1 MLIDLYN
8 LSLYKTF
15 QLKKFFKSLLGNKKN
30 QNEKQEVEEDYK
42 YLPKKDE
49 LVEERFTKNFSEN
62 GGKFLYASNKEECV
76 DFFQKIIE
84 ENDWNE
90 KSILCFD
97 EKILNNFFYDFSI
110 DSNKSNLNS
119 NLLITSCEFLVAK
132 DGSILVS
139 ANQIKSYKVK
149 DIPSNIIV
157 LAKTSQLSETVS
169 KGLEGI
175 RIKYSN
181 NLPSNITSIKNFNC
195 EENEKLNFL
204 TYGTSSKN
212 LYLILLEDL

>member
-1 MLIDLYN
+1 MYN
-8 LSLYKTF
+8 LYLYKTI
-15 QLKKFFKSLLGNKKN
+15 QLKNFFKSFFRNKKN
-30 QNEKQEVEEDYK
+30 EDETKEKELDYK

-49 LVEERFTKNFSEN
+49 YIEERFTKNFSEN
-62 GGKFLYASNKEECV
+62 GGKFLYASTREECN
-76 DFFQKIIE
+76 DFFQKILD
-84 ENDWNE
+84 ENNWN
-90 KSILCFD
+90 KKTILCFKKNLIND
-97 EKILNNFFYDFSI
+97 FFDDIDFET
-110 DSNKSNLNS
+110 NKTNLNS
-119 NLLITSCEFLVAK
+119 NLLITGCEFLVAK

-139 ANQIKSYKVK
+139 AHQIKSYKIK
-149 DIPSNIIV
+149 DIPMNIIV

>member
-1 MLIDLYN
+1 MYN
-8 LSLYKTF
+8 LYLYKTI
-15 QLKKFFKSLLGNKKN
+15 QLKNFFKSFFRNKKN
-30 QNEKQEVEEDYK
+30 EDETKEKELDYK

-49 LVEERFTKNFSEN
+49 YIEERFTKNFSEN
-62 GGKFLYASNKEECV
+62 GGKFLYASTREECN
-76 DFFQKIIE
+76 DFFKKILD
-84 ENDWNE
+84 ENSWN
-90 KSILCFD
+90 KKTILCFKKNLIND
-97 EKILNNFFYDFSI
+97 FFDDINFET
-110 DSNKSNLNS
+110 NKTNLNS
-119 NLLITSCEFLVAK
+119 NLLITGCEFLVAK

-139 ANQIKSYKVK
+139 AHQIKSYKIK
-149 DIPSNIIV
+149 DIPVNIIV

-212 LYLILLEDL
+212 HYLILLEDL

>member
-1 MLIDLYN
+1 MDEN
-8 LSLYKTF
+8 NW
-15 QLKKFFKSLLGNKKN
+15 NKK
-30 QNEKQEVEEDYK
+30 
-42 YLPKKDE
+42 
-49 LVEERFTKNFSEN
+49 T
-62 GGKFLYASNKEECV
+62 
-76 DFFQKIIE
+76 
-84 ENDWNE
+84 
-90 KSILCFD
+90 ILCFKKNLIND
-97 EKILNNFFYDFSI
+97 FFDDIDFET
-110 DSNKSNLNS
+110 NKTNLNS
-119 NLLITSCEFLVAK
+119 NLLITGCEFLVAK

-139 ANQIKSYKVK
+139 AHQIKSYKIK
-149 DIPSNIIV
+149 DIPVNIIV

>member
-1 MLIDLYN
+1 MYN
-8 LSLYKTF
+8 LYLYKTI
-15 QLKKFFKSLLGNKKN
+15 QLKNFFKSFFRNKKN
-30 QNEKQEVEEDYK
+30 EDETKEKELEYK

-49 LVEERFTKNFSEN
+49 YIEERFTKNFSEN
-62 GGKFLYASNKEECV
+62 GGKFLYASTREECN
-76 DFFQKIIE
+76 DFFQKILD
-84 ENDWNE
+84 ENNWN
-90 KSILCFD
+90 KKTILCFKKNLIND
-97 EKILNNFFYDFSI
+97 FFDDINFET
-110 DSNKSNLNS
+110 NKTNLNS
-119 NLLITSCEFLVAK
+119 NLLITGCEFLVAK

-139 ANQIKSYKVK
+139 AHQIKSYKIK
-149 DIPSNIIV
+149 DIPINIIV

>member
-1 MLIDLYN
+1 MYN
-8 LSLYKTF
+8 LYLYKTI
-15 QLKKFFKSLLGNKKN
+15 QLKNFFKSFFRNKKN
-30 QNEKQEVEEDYK
+30 EDETKEKELDYK

-49 LVEERFTKNFSEN
+49 YIEERFTKNFSEN
-62 GGKFLYASNKEECV
+62 GGKFLYASTREECN
-76 DFFQKIIE
+76 DFFQKILD
-84 ENDWNE
+84 ENNWN
-90 KSILCFD
+90 KKTILCFKKNLISD
-97 EKILNNFFYDFSI
+97 FFNDINFET
-110 DSNKSNLNS
+110 NKTNLNS
-119 NLLITSCEFLVAK
+119 NLLITGCEFLVAK

-139 ANQIKSYKVK
+139 AHQIKSYKIK
-149 DIPSNIIV
+149 DIPVNIIV